1 MKKHVAALASI
12 AAFLAFG
19 PAQANAGEELPTED
33 VGRNLVEPRPDPQ
46 RREIYCEQVGSG
58 LWDCEEEVCSDWSHL
73 QSSCW
78 IVAYRRDGN
87 P

>member
-1 MKKHVAALASI
+1 MKKYAAALTAI
-12 AAFLAFG
+12 AVLSAFG
-19 PAQANAGEELPTED
+19 NLQANAGDERPPVD

-46 RREIYCEQVGSG
+46 RREMYCETVGSG
-58 LWDCEEEVCSDWSHL
+58 LWDCEEEVCSDWKHL

-78 IVAYRRDGN
+78 IYVYHRDDN

>member
-1 MKKHVAALASI
+1 MKKYAAALTSVAI
-12 AAFLAFG
+12 LLAFG
-19 PAQANAGEELPTED
+19 TSKANAENDLPAID
-33 VGRNLVEPRPDPQ
+33 AGVNLSQPRPGPQ
-46 RREIYCEQVGSG
+46 RREIYCETAGSG

-78 IVAYRRDGN
+78 IVVYHRDD